1 MPINRTGLPHAAAST
16 SPDRRGVDV
25 PGAGQ
30 PTTAR
35 SAAGTNR
42 AGRALRQTFP
52 NPARSSA
59 RNRASIGAKKH
70 GAARLNFA
78 GDGAGCP

>member
-16 SPDRRGVDV
+16 SQTEEASTSQAQASRPL
-25 PGAGQ
+25 P
-30 PTTAR
+30 R